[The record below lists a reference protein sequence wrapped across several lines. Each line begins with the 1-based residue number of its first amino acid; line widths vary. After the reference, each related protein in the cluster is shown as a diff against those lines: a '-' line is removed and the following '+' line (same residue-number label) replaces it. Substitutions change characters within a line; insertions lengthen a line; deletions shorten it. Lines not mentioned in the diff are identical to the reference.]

1 MKGDKLVLQEG
12 HIRAGRQIAKLLL
25 PQIATAEGKFIIS
38 IAGESGCGKSEI
50 ASVLAE
56 SLFKKDINCIIL
68 QQDDYFVYPPKTNAA
83 MRKKDL
89 RQVGVSEVRLESL
102 DQNLKDIVEGETRI
116 EKPLVIFDEDRI
128 EQETIKLE
136 GIKVVI
142 VEGTYTTVLR
152 NVHRHIFID
161 RTYIDTR
168 ESRQQRARERQDDF
182 LEKILVIEH
191 EIIAA
196 HKPRA
201 DIIVTKNYE
210 VKMDDEKKQD

>member
-12 HIRAGRQIAKLLL
+12 HIRAGREIAKLLL
-25 PQIATAEGKFIIS
+25 PEIIKAEGKFIIS
-38 IAGESGCGKSEI
+38 IAGESGSGKSEI

-56 SLFKKDINCIIL
+56 SLFKEDIKCKIL

-83 MRKKDL
+83 MRRKDI
-89 RQVGVSEVRLESL
+89 RHVGLSEVRLESL
-102 DQNLKDIVEGETRI
+102 DQNLKDIMESKIEI

-152 NVHRHIFID
+152 NVHRHVLIA

-191 EIIAA
+191 AIIAA

-210 VKMDDEKKQD
+210 VKMNDEKKQD

>member
-1 MKGDKLVLQEG
+1 MKGDKLIIREG
-12 HIRAGRQIAKLLL
+12 HIRAGRQIAGLLL
-25 PQIATAEGKFIIS
+25 PQITRAESRFIIS
-38 IAGESGCGKSEI
+38 IAGESGSGKSEI

-56 SLFKKDINCIIL
+56 SLFKKNIKCIIL

-83 MRKKDL
+83 MRRKDT
-89 RQVGVSEVRLESL
+89 RHVGVSEVRLELLDKSL
-102 DQNLKDIVEGETRI
+102 NDIVEGETTI

-136 GIKVVI
+136 GIKVAI
-142 VEGTYTTVLR
+142 AEGTYTTVLR

-168 ESRQQRARERQDDF
+168 ESRQSRAREEQDEF
-182 LEKILVIEH
+182 LERILKIEH

-201 DIIVTKNYE
+201 DIIVDENYQ
-210 VKMDDEKKQD
+210 VKMNDSKKR